1 MAFVRRMMTAGAT
14 LLLGYAIKKLMNKV
28 EAQAETMRTKTEEQR
43 DPKEFKR
50 LKLDPQTGDYYADE

>member
-14 LLLGYAIKKLMNKV
+14 LLLGYAMKRLMTRV
-28 EAQAETMRTKTEEQR
+28 EAQADAMRTRTEEQR

-50 LKLDPQTGDYYADE
+50 LKQDPKTGEYYAEE